1 VTAPDPSYAEV
12 IKEAP
17 KYTAEDLINEI
28 KTMLKERGTTGIRGL
43 GRLFRIMD

>member
-12 IKEAP
+12 IKEVP

-28 KTMLKERGTTGIRGL
+28 KGMLK
-43 GRLFRIMD
+43 